1 MRSHFRPVVTTCRGS
16 TGIMLNVSNA
26 RLALSSQ
33 TLAWHS
39 APLAWG
45 EAPSAIPV
53 GRRPDRR
60 RRPLDSQR
68 DSSEPFDLAQHV
80 DQALFPL
87 RSGLG
92 ERDPDLA
99 ESHVEDRAELR
110 FEPAL
115 VAIPTRRQPHDEP

>member
-1 MRSHFRPVVTTCRGS
+1 MRSHFRPVVTTWRGS
-16 TGIMLNVSNA
+16 TATMLNVSNA
-26 RLALSSQ
+26 RMALTSQ

-45 EAPSAIPV
+45 EAPAPLAWGDAPV
-53 GRRPDRR
+53 ADG
-60 RRPLDSQR
+60 LDGQR

-92 ERDPDLA
+92 
-99 ESHVEDRAELR
+99 
-110 FEPAL
+110 
-115 VAIPTRRQPHDEP
+115 Q